1 MIHCNLTILCKACVL
16 YTVAR
21 LIMLAICAYCAGIT
35 LNAFTTYS
43 AHNYAGIIVALAT
56 YYA

>member
-1 MIHCNLTILCKACVL
+1 
-16 YTVAR
+16 
-21 LIMLAICAYCAGIT
+21 MLAICAYCAGIM